1 MWNFPFFPPQAS
13 TSARS
18 TDALFFFLL
27 GVMLFFTVLIF
38 TLIVVFA
45 IRYRRRDTQ
54 YRPPVIVQVLALEAA
69 WIFIP
74 VLLTIV
80 MFGWGTLLFFKHR
93 APPPGA
99 IEMYVVGKQW
109 MWKIQHPEGQRE
121 INTLH
126 IPVGRPV
133 KLIMTSEDVIHSFFI
148 PAFRVKQDVL
158 PGRYT
163 SLWFQATA
171 AGEYHLFC
179 TQYCGTDHAQMIG
192 KVVVMEDADYQRWLG
207 GGAPEGAMASAG
219 ERLFNRLGCSTCHL
233 ESGQG
238 RGPVLG
244 GIYGR
249 AIGLADGRV
258 VIADD
263 DYMRESILNPGA
275 KIVGGYPNLMP
286 TFQGQVTEEE
296 LMLLLAYIKSLKP
309 QQKVE

>member
-1 MWNFPFFPPQAS
+1 MWSFPLFPQQAS

-27 GVMLFFTVLIF
+27 GVMLFFAVLIF
-38 TLIVVFA
+38 VLVFIFA
-45 IRYRRRDTQ
+45 IKYRRRDTS
-54 YRPPVIVQVLALEAA
+54 YVPPVIVQLVSLEAA
-69 WIFIP
+69 WILIP
-74 VLLTIV
+74 FGLVIV
-80 MFGWGTLLFFKHR
+80 IFAWGTLLYFEHR
-93 APPPGA
+93 SPPPGA

-109 MWKIQHPEGQRE
+109 MWKTQHPEGQRE

-126 IPVGRPV
+126 VPVGRPV
-133 KLIMTSEDVIHSFFI
+133 KLIMTSEDVIHSFFV

-179 TQYCGTDHAQMIG
+179 SQYCGTDHAQMIG
-192 KVVVMEDADYQRWLG
+192 TVVAMEDADYQRWLG
-207 GGAPEGAMASAG
+207 GGAAEGTMASAG
-219 ERLFNRLGCSTCHL
+219 ERLFNRLGCATCHL

-249 AIGLADGRV
+249 GIGLANGRV
-258 VIADD
+258 ATADE
-263 DYMRESILNPGA
+263 DYLRESILNPGA
-275 KIVGGYPNLMP
+275 KIVGGYPNVMP
-286 TFQGQVTEEE
+286 TYQGQVTEEE
-296 LMLLLAYIKSLKP
+296 LMQLMAYIKSVKP
-309 QQKVE
+309 